1 MILDKLKQD
10 ETLLCW
16 ETFNADCQSLLV
28 PSGGTWGRLGR
39 LIYFRAFGNSRSPPV
54 RAGLAFSGEADRHQ
68 EHLLCVVEPME
79 GGAPRRKGEGLAEL
93 APPFGSRRTVPAR
106 ASSATPDK

>member
-10 ETLLCW
+10 ETLLFW

-28 PSGGTWGRLGR
+28 PSGGTWGG
-39 LIYFRAFGNSRSPPV
+39 

-79 GGAPRRKGEGLAEL
+79 GRAPRRNAQGLAEL
-93 APPFGSRRTVPAR
+93 APPFGSRRTAPAV